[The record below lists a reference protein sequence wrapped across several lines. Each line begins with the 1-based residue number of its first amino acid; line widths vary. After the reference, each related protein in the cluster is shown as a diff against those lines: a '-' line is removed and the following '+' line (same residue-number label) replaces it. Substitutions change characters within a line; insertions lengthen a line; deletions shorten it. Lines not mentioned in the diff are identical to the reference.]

1 MHCKNKK
8 QSIKLHEL
16 RSCLIVFKKKVRI
29 KKMIKK
35 DCLNEDLVIIGDC
48 NGYGKR
54 IVTTLSMQDYFWIIK
69 ILEIVMTVYKYNH
82 TVDCIYKSVPE
93 NTTERYMRCVLKN
106 IFGEDAKGNI
116 LYPNSIE
123 ELRIVN
129 DKGCFRIV

>member
-1 MHCKNKK
+1 MFVPYSFRKK
-8 QSIKLHEL
+8 SEDK
-16 RSCLIVFKKKVRI
+16 RMV
-29 KKMIKK
+29 KK
-35 DCLNEDLVIIGDC
+35 DCLNEDLVVIVDC
-48 NGYGKR
+48 NGYGER

-69 ILEIVMTVYKYNH
+69 ILEIVMNVYKYNRP
-82 TVDCIYKSVPE
+82 VDCIYKSIPE
-93 NTTERYMRCVLKN
+93 NTTEQYMRCVLKN

>member
-1 MHCKNKK
+1 
-8 QSIKLHEL
+8 
-16 RSCLIVFKKKVRI
+16 
-29 KKMIKK
+29 MIKK
-35 DCLNEDLVIIGDC
+35 DCLNEDLVVIIDC

-54 IVTTLSMQDYFWIIK
+54 LVTTLSMQDYFWIIK
-69 ILEIVMTVYKYNH
+69 ILEIVMNVYKYNH
-82 TVDCIYKSVPE
+82 PVDCIYKSVPE
-93 NTTERYMRCVLKN
+93 NTTEQYMRCVLKN